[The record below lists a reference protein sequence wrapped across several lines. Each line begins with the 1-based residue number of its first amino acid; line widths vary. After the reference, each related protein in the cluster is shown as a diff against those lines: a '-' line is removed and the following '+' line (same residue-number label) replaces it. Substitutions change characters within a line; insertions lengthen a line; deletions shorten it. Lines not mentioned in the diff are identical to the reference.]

1 MKPPQPIIVD
11 RGEFIDV
18 LDRLRHGHLLV
29 QCGNGADTCVLDGAV
44 IYYAHPTLLAY
55 GLLDRVQLPD
65 LAPHTRCYRLSARGQ
80 PFAERVCREWRLQPL
95 WHRLAVR
102 VTG

>member
-29 QCGNGADTCVLDGAV
+29 QCGNGAGTCVLDGAV

-65 LAPHTRCYRLSARGQ
+65 LAPHTRCCGLSARGQ